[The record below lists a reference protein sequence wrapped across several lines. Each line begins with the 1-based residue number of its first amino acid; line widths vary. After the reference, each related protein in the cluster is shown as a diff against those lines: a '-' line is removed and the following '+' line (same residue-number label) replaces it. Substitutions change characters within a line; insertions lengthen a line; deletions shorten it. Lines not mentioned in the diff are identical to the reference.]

1 MVTKICFLL
10 WGYVIPINT
19 NPKKQLASGGSRE
32 TRNATRPLNV
42 MARHGRL
49 ELRSNFFS
57 VRVTESWNSIPDKI
71 KSMRTSNGFKEAYK
85 THRE

>member
-19 NPKKQLASGGSRE
+19 NTKKQLASGGSRE
-32 TRNATRPLNV
+32 TCNALNV
-42 MARHGRL
+42 MVRHGRL
-49 ELRSNFFS
+49 ELRSNLFS